1 MASLQQYVET
11 CGKWLES
18 KSFVISDNNG
28 VEIAAWGEKLED
40 LQLSCAIF
48 QSSIENLGK
57 LPTGK
62 GKSLTLKFTD
72 KILIQQNLNS
82 IYVTVVLPIDGSIGK
97 VFSNFEKVEKD
108 LRPLVDLISS
118 PKEN

>member
-11 CGKWLES
+11 FGKWLES
-18 KSFVISDNNG
+18 RSFVISDNNG
-28 VEIAAWGEKLED
+28 VEIASYGEKLED

-48 QSSIENLGK
+48 QSSVENLGK

-62 GKSLTLKFTD
+62 GKSITLKFSD
-72 KILIQQNLNS
+72 KILIQHNLNS
-82 IYVTVVLPIDGSIGK
+82 IYVTIVLPVTGSIGK
-97 VFSNFEKVEKD
+97 VFSNFERIEKD

>member
-11 CGKWLES
+11 CGKWLEC

-62 GKSLTLKFTD
+62 GKSLTLKFVD

-108 LRPLVDLISS
+108 LRPLVDLVSS